1 MVRFGSFLDFSVVIL
16 VCILLIVI
24 PSVNF
29 EYFMNGTQSGKTI
42 VFLWSVLLISLI
54 SFSYIINRWKELN
67 FRFTFIDII
76 LFAYLFLIVS
86 NLITKKV
93 PISSRLVELV
103 GLSVLYF
110 LLRQIR
116 SRHYLLLLV
125 AVSVGGAVQAI
136 YGNLQL
142 WGIHSSHHSLFRLT
156 GSFFNPG
163 PYAGY
168 LASVFPVVVG
178 LYIFKLNFL
187 TKASNSF
194 MKFLA
199 QMLNRFTNWIKII
212 SPNFIIKFRKKNIAE
227 EQNVKSDLAN
237 VSLFSSVFFIIGIL
251 MVLVLP
257 ATRSRAAWLAVL
269 VSSFFLLSTRYKF
282 KRKFFEFFNTKL
294 KRAGV
299 IILGVILLSITSF
312 GIYHLKEGSSNGRIL
327 IWKVS
332 LNMIKDQPLLGA
344 GFDQFKANYM
354 NYQANFFRS
363 NPNVPEAIV
372 AGDSNYAFNEVIQ
385 QTTENGIFS
394 FLLIG
399 LILFVIFSKSKNKKY
414 EEAESN
420 DDEKLI
426 YITKAGIIS
435 VLIFSLFSYPT
446 QILPVKLSLVLYLA
460 IIGALS
466 PWRMQI
472 KLPEKLTGK
481 VTRQS
486 LNVISGLILLFF
498 VIGGGKYIYNYQE
511 AFVNWEKAFKLYQ
524 FGAYSECLEDYE
536 KAYPIL
542 KKNGDFLTNYG
553 KALSMAERHN
563 QAIEILESAS
573 RSFPNTVV
581 YTALGNSYQSI
592 GKIKKAEEAY
602 LQAWHMIPSRFYP
615 LYLLAKLY
623 DETGQNEKA
632 LETAYKILK
641 KEVKVHSTAIEEIK
655 EEMRE
660 IINRAEIKTKISL
673 SNISSQELVQVK

>member
-1 MVRFGSFLDFSVVIL
+1 MNRENTFLEVLLVGLLSVMMIVL
-16 VCILLIVI
+16 SLINI
-24 PSVNF
+24 
-29 EYFMNGTQSGKTI
+29 ELFMNGTQSGKTI
-42 VFLWSVLLISLI
+42 VFLWSMLLISLI
-54 SFSYIINRWKELN
+54 SFLYIIDRWKDLI
-67 FRFTFIDII
+67 FRFALIDVV
-76 LFAYLFLIVS
+76 LFAYLFLIIS
-86 NLITKKV
+86 NTIVKKV

-116 SRHYLLLLV
+116 CKHYILLLV
-125 AVSVGGAVQAI
+125 AVSVGGVVQAI

-142 WGIHSSHHSLFRLT
+142 WGIYSSHHSLFKLT

-178 LYIFKLNFL
+178 LYIFKLNLL

-199 QMLNRFTNWIKII
+199 QMLNRVTNWIKII

-269 VSSFFLLSTRYKF
+269 VSSFFLLSIRYQF
-282 KRKFFEFFNTKL
+282 KYKFFEFFNTKL

-299 IILGVILLSITSF
+299 IILGIILLSITSF

-354 NYQANFFRS
+354 NYQANFFRD

-466 PWRMQI
+466 PRRMQI

-481 VTRQS
+481 ITRQS
-486 LNVISGLILLFF
+486 LNVISGLVLLFL

-511 AFVNWEKAFKLYQ
+511 AFANWKKAFKLYQ
-524 FGAYSECLEDYE
+524 FGAYSECLEDYK

-542 KKNGDFLTNYG
+542 RRNGEFLTNYG

-573 RSFPNTVV
+573 ESFPNTVV

-602 LQAWHMIPSRFYP
+602 LQAWYMIPSRFYP

-623 DETGQNEKA
+623 DETGQTEKA
-632 LETAYKILK
+632 VEIAYRILR

-655 EEMRE
+655 EEMRK
-660 IINRAEIKTKISL
+660 IIKRL
-673 SNISSQELVQVK
+673 SKFQCKNGIDENL

>member
-1 MVRFGSFLDFSVVIL
+1 MNKENTFLEVLLVGLISFIM
-16 VCILLIVI
+16 IVLSSI
-24 PSVNF
+24 NV
-29 EYFMNGTQSGKTI
+29 ELFMNGTQSGKTI

-54 SFSYIINRWKELN
+54 SFLYIINRWKELS
-67 FRFTFIDII
+67 FRFTLIDII
-76 LFAYLFLIVS
+76 LFTYLFLIIS
-86 NLITKKV
+86 NILVKKV

-110 LLRQIR
+110 LIRQIR
-116 SRHYLLLLV
+116 SKNYILLLI
-125 AVSVGGAVQAI
+125 AVSVGGVVQAI

-142 WGIHSSHHSLFRLT
+142 WGIYSSHHSSFKLT

-187 TKASNSF
+187 TKVSNSF
-194 MKFLA
+194 MKFLV
-199 QMLNRFTNWIKII
+199 QIVNRVANWIKII
-212 SPNFIIKFRKKNIAE
+212 SLNFIIKFRKKNTTE
-227 EQNVKSDLAN
+227 MQNVESN
-237 VSLFSSVFFIIGIL
+237 SENIPLFSSLFFIIGIL

-269 VSSFFLLSTRYKF
+269 VSSFYLLSIRYQF
-282 KRKFFEFFNTKL
+282 KCKFFEFFNTKL

-299 IILGVILLSITSF
+299 IILGVILLSIASF
-312 GIYHLKEGSSNGRIL
+312 GIYYLKEGSSNGRVL

-354 NYQANFFRS
+354 DYQANFFRD
-363 NPNVPEAIV
+363 NPDVPEAIV
-372 AGDSNYAFNEVIQ
+372 AGDSNYAFNEIIQ

-399 LILFVIFSKSKNKKY
+399 LMLFVIFSKGKNRKP
-414 EEAESN
+414 EEPESN

-426 YITKAGIIS
+426 YIAKAGIIS
-435 VLIFSLFSYPT
+435 VLVFSLFSYPA
-446 QILPVKLSLVLYLA
+446 QILPIKLNLALYLV
-460 IIGALS
+460 ILGAVF
-466 PWRMQI
+466 PKRMQI

-486 LNVISGLILLFF
+486 LNVISGLILLFL

-511 AFVNWEKAFKLYQ
+511 AFVNWKKAFKLYQ

-536 KAYPIL
+536 KAYPVL
-542 KKNGDFLTNYG
+542 RRNGDFLTNYG
-553 KALSMAERHN
+553 KALSMAERYN
-563 QAIEILESAS
+563 QAIGILGSAS
-573 RSFPNTVV
+573 KSFPNTIV
-581 YTALGNSYQSI
+581 YTALGNSYQSV
-592 GKIKKAEEAY
+592 GKTKKAEQAY

-623 DETGQNEKA
+623 DETGQNDKA
-632 LETAYKILK
+632 LEMASMILK
-641 KEVKVHSTAIEEIK
+641 KEVKVHSTAIDEIK

-660 IINRAEIKTKISL
+660 IVDDYEDLK
-673 SNISSQELVQVK
+673 